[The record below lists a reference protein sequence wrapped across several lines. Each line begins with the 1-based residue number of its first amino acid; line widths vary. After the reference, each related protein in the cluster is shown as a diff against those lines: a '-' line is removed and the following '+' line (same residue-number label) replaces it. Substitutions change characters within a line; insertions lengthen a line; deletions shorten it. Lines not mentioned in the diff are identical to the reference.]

1 AVQALRSGECSMAL
15 AGGVVVMSTPGT
27 FVEFSRQRGLA
38 SDGRCKAF
46 AAAADGTGW
55 GEGAGVLLLER
66 LSDAERNGHRVLA
79 VVRGS
84 AINQD
89 GASNGLTAPNGP
101 AQQRVIRAALAD
113 AGLSADEVDAVEAHG
128 TGTRLGDPIEAQALL
143 ATYGQE
149 RSGDPLWLGSL
160 KSNIGHTQAAS
171 GVGGIIKMVMAMQ
184 HGVLPQTLHVD
195 EPTPEVDWAS
205 GAVEL
210 LTEAR
215 DWPERGRPRRA
226 AVSSFGMS
234 GTNAHT
240 IIEQAP
246 AASPVAREIADEAGP
261 VAPWVLSAGSP
272 EALRAQA
279 GRLLVVLDE
288 GGDLSPAEVGFS
300 LATTRA
306 ALEHRAAVTAGDEAG
321 LREGLAALA
330 EGRSAAGLITGTA
343 GAGRTAFLFTGQGSQ
358 RPGMGRELY
367 DAFPVFAD
375 AFDAVCA
382 RAELPL
388 RDAVFGE
395 DAAVLARTEYT
406 QPALFA
412 IEVALF
418 RLFESWGVRP
428 DFLVGHSIGEIAAA
442 HVAGVLSL
450 DDAVALVSARGRLMQ
465 ALPEGGAMV
474 AVKASEADVL
484 PLLTEN
490 VSIAAVN
497 GPTSV
502 VISGD
507 ESEVLAIAGQFQK
520 TKRLHVSHAF
530 HSPLMDGMLAEFRAV
545 AEGLDYAAPTIPV
558 VSNVTGALAAA
569 EELCSPEYWVQH
581 VRRAVRFA
589 DGMRAL
595 EAEGVTTYLE
605 LGPDGVLSAMGQECV
620 EQGVFTPA
628 LRAERSEA
636 QTALTAL
643 ATVHVHGVA
652 VDWRGVFAGAGVRRV
667 ELPTY
672 AFQRQR
678 YWPHAAEREVVSEG
692 AVALSAAE
700 ARFWDAV
707 DAGDLDTFLST
718 LDVRR
723 EDSADALLPALSS
736 WRRRRQ
742 EESAAEGWRYRVTWK
757 PVAGVG
763 GQPAVLGGTWLV
775 LVPAGVESAGVV
787 AALSGHGGAVLPV
800 EIGAGVPDREELSAR
815 IGVAVAEVEDLA
827 GAVVVADTVL
837 STLVTVQALAD
848 AGVEAPLWL
857 LTGGAVTIG
866 RADRMRDASQAQ
878 VWGLGRVLGLEH
890 PQGWGGLVDLP
901 EVLDERAQGRLA
913 AVLAGLG
920 DEDQLAVRANGVF
933 VRRLVRAE
941 RAEGTGWSPRGT
953 VLVTGGTGALG
964 ARVARWLAGGGAEHV
979 VLTSR
984 RGLDAP
990 GAVELREELRSLGAE
1005 VTVAA
1010 CDVADRA
1017 AVEALLA
1024 EHAFTAVVHAAGVD
1038 RATPLGTTTVEEFA
1052 EVLAAKVDGAAH
1064 LDELFGDTELDAFV
1078 LFSSIAGVWGS
1089 GGQSA
1094 YAAANAYLDALA
1106 ERRRSRGLAATAVSW
1121 GPWAEGGMAAQGDNE
1136 THLRRR
1142 GLLPMA
1148 PAPAV
1153 AALAQAVDGNDAT
1166 VTVTDVDWSRFA
1178 PAFTAARPRPLI
1190 AELPDVVR
1198 VLAETEAGGT
1208 APGGPANELRDR
1220 LSGRSQAERDR
1231 LLVELVRAE
1240 AAAVLGHA
1248 SAGAVEAGR
1257 AFKELGFDSL
1267 TAVELRNRLNA
1278 ATGLRLP
1285 ATLVFDHPTAAALA
1299 THIGAELLGTVG
1311 TVDDVPV
1318 RTTAVDDEPIAIV
1331 AMACR
1336 YPGGVTSPEDL
1347 WRLVAEG
1354 RDAVGGM
1361 PADRG

>member
-38 SDGRCKAF
+38 TDGRCKAF

-66 LSDAERNGHRVLA
+66 LSDAQRNGHPVLA

-101 AQQRVIRAALAD
+101 SQQRVIRAALAS
-113 AGLSADEVDAVEAHG
+113 AGLSAGEVDAVEAHG

-149 RSGDPLWLGSL
+149 RTEEPLWLGSL
-160 KSNIGHTQAAS
+160 KSNIGHTQAAA
-171 GVGGIIKMVMAMQ
+171 GVAGIIKMVMAMRE
-184 HGVLPQTLHVD
+184 GLLPQTLHVD

-215 DWPERGRPRRA
+215 PWPETGAPRRA
-226 AVSSFGMS
+226 GVSSFGMS
-234 GTNAHT
+234 GTNAHV

-246 AASPVAREIADEAGP
+246 AAVEAPQAAAPADEAGP

-279 GRLLVVLDE
+279 SRLLAVLDE

-306 ALEHRAAVTAGDEAG
+306 ALEHRAAVVAEDLASFRG
-321 LREGLAALA
+321 GLAALA

-382 RAELPL
+382 RVELPL
-388 RDAVFGE
+388 REAVFGE
-395 DAAVLARTEYT
+395 DADVLARTEFT
-406 QPALFA
+406 QVALFA
-412 IEVALF
+412 VETALF

-428 DFLVGHSIGEIAAA
+428 DFLVGHSIGELAAA

-507 ESEVLAIAGQFQK
+507 ESEVLAIADQFEK
-520 TKRLHVSHAF
+520 SKRLHVSHAF
-530 HSPLMDGMLAEFRAV
+530 HSPLMDGMLDDFRQV
-545 AEGLDYAAPTIPV
+545 AEGLTYSAPQIAV

-678 YWPHAAEREVVSEG
+678 YWPQAAEREVVSEG

-787 AALSGHGGAVLPV
+787 AALSGHGGVVLPV
-800 EIGAGVPDREELSAR
+800 EIGAGVPDREELAAR
-815 IGVAVAEVEDLA
+815 IGLAVAEVEDLV

-857 LTGGAVTIG
+857 LTNGAVSTG
-866 RADRMRDASQAQ
+866 RADVLRDAAQAQ
-878 VWGLGRVLGLEH
+878 VWGLGRVVGLEH

-901 EVLDERAQGRLA
+901 EVLDERARGRLA

-920 DEDQLAVRANGVF
+920 DEDQVAVRASGVF
-933 VRRLVRAE
+933 VRRLVRVQGA
-941 RAEGTGWSPRGT
+941 ASAWAPRGT
-953 VLVTGGTGALG
+953 V
-964 ARVARWLAGGGAEHV
+964 
-979 VLTSR
+979 
-984 RGLDAP
+984 
-990 GAVELREELRSLGAE
+990 
-1005 VTVAA
+1005 
-1010 CDVADRA
+1010 
-1017 AVEALLA
+1017 
-1024 EHAFTAVVHAAGVD
+1024 
-1038 RATPLGTTTVEEFA
+1038 
-1052 EVLAAKVDGAAH
+1052 
-1064 LDELFGDTELDAFV
+1064 
-1078 LFSSIAGVWGS
+1078 
-1089 GGQSA
+1089 
-1094 YAAANAYLDALA
+1094 
-1106 ERRRSRGLAATAVSW
+1106 
-1121 GPWAEGGMAAQGDNE
+1121 
-1136 THLRRR
+1136 
-1142 GLLPMA
+1142 
-1148 PAPAV
+1148 
-1153 AALAQAVDGNDAT
+1153 
-1166 VTVTDVDWSRFA
+1166 
-1178 PAFTAARPRPLI
+1178 
-1190 AELPDVVR
+1190 
-1198 VLAETEAGGT
+1198 
-1208 APGGPANELRDR
+1208 
-1220 LSGRSQAERDR
+1220 
-1231 LLVELVRAE
+1231 
-1240 AAAVLGHA
+1240 
-1248 SAGAVEAGR
+1248 
-1257 AFKELGFDSL
+1257 
-1267 TAVELRNRLNA
+1267 
-1278 ATGLRLP
+1278 
-1285 ATLVFDHPTAAALA
+1285 
-1299 THIGAELLGTVG
+1299 
-1311 TVDDVPV
+1311 
-1318 RTTAVDDEPIAIV
+1318 
-1331 AMACR
+1331 
-1336 YPGGVTSPEDL
+1336 
-1347 WRLVAEG
+1347 
-1354 RDAVGGM
+1354 
-1361 PADRG
+1361 